1 MLRTIRWFFALSL
14 VLAMAAPLY
23 AAELVGVTSPDTVTV
38 NGKSL
43 VLNGMGLRKKAFI
56 KVYVG
61 SLYLPEKMKGAATI
75 LGADTERRMVMEFLR
90 GVDKGKI
97 CGAWD
102 EGLVNNTA
110 NVTEELK
117 TQFKTLCS
125 YMADVDTGG
134 KYIFTYVP
142 GTGTQVEVNGSMK
155 GTIPSKAFADALF
168 KCWIGP
174 NPPSADFKA
183 GLVAG

>member
-1 MLRTIRWFFALSL
+1 MLRKLRWFFAIAL
-14 VLAMAAPLY
+14 VVAMAAPLY
-23 AAELVGVTSPDTVTV
+23 AAELNGVTSPDTVSV
-38 NGKSL
+38 NGKTL
-43 VLNGMGLRKKAFI
+43 VLNGMGQRKKAFI

-61 SLYLPEKMKGAATI
+61 SLYLPQKMKGSAAI
-75 LGADTERRMVMEFLR
+75 IGADTERRMVMEFQR

-97 CGAWD
+97 CNAWD

-125 YMADVDTGG
+125 YMADVSEGG
-134 KYIFTYVP
+134 KYIFTYIP
-142 GTGTQVEVNGSMK
+142 GTGTQVEVNGAMK
-155 GTIPSKAFADALF
+155 GTIPGKDFADALF

-174 NPPSADFKA
+174 NPPNADFKA
-183 GLVAG
+183 ALVAG